1 MIGEDF
7 LWYEKYRPRSVND
20 CILPKKVKA
29 LFLNFIAQ
37 GELPHFL
44 FTGRAGIGKTT
55 VARAICDDVGSESL
69 FINAS
74 LNAGIDTLRT
84 TITEFASTVSMTGS
98 YKTVI
103 LDEADSMNPTST
115 QMAMRP
121 FMEQY
126 ASNCR
131 FILTCNYKSKIIEPI
146 HSRCTTVDFTVPNE
160 EKKDIMVQCLGMAL
174 KILKA
179 EGIEHDPKIVAELV
193 RRKFPDLRG
202 VINTLQEYSACG
214 AIDSGILIGTA
225 DAAYRE
231 LYALL
236 KAKKFN
242 EVRKWVA
249 TTSASP
255 EALFKELYAICS
267 DNLTDDSV
275 PELIII
281 LNDHQYKSAFVVDQ
295 ELNTMSCLTQIMAGC
310 KFK

>member
-1 MIGEDF
+1 MIGEEF
-7 LWYEKYRPRSVND
+7 LWTEKYRPKTLKD
-20 CILPKKVKA
+20 CILPKKVGEV
-29 LFLNFIAQ
+29 LQSFVSQ

-44 FTGRAGIGKTT
+44 FTGRAGVGKTT
-55 VARAICDDVGSESL
+55 VARAICNDVDSEVL

-84 TITEFASTVSMTGS
+84 TITEFASTVSMNGS

-126 ASNCR
+126 ANNCR
-131 FILTCNYKSKIIEPI
+131 FILTCNYHSKIIEPI
-146 HSRCTTVDFTVPNE
+146 HSRCVTVDFTVPND
-160 EKKDIMVQCLGMAL
+160 EKKDIMVKLLGMAL

-179 EGIEHDPKIVAELV
+179 EGVQHDPKAVAELV
-193 RRKFPDLRG
+193 RRKYPDFRRT
-202 VINTLQEYSACG
+202 INTLQEYSAHG
-214 AIDSGILIGTA
+214 AIDSGVLIGTT

-236 KAKKFN
+236 KDKRFN

-249 TTSASP
+249 TTSATP
-255 EALFKELYAICS
+255 EVLFRELYAMCA
-267 DNLTDDSV
+267 DNLVPDSV
-275 PELIII
+275 PQLIV
-281 LNDHQYKSAFVVDQ
+281 LLADYQHKSAFAVDQ
-295 ELNTMSCLTQIMAGC
+295 EINTMALLTEIMAGC